1 METQPAMVLNDE
13 CLISRDLSKSLM
25 GRVKEFASLANLKM
39 TLNNEDEFDDEE
51 DQDDNNVND
60 DEVKEQNP
68 YSFRDDSVDERI
80 PDTLFQEEV
89 QGVNNMEER
98 VIEQDAEQSDD
109 PFNIYPMLNKL
120 EKTDRKENIYS
131 ISSGQFKVSEIPR
144 NGGSILGLL
153 DEVVK
158 VGQVIGYKM
167 EGCVSNIAEII
178 EAQGAE
184 EVYR

>member
-1 METQPAMVLNDE
+1 
-13 CLISRDLSKSLM
+13 
-25 GRVKEFASLANLKM
+25 
-39 TLNNEDEFDDEE
+39 
-51 DQDDNNVND
+51 
-60 DEVKEQNP
+60 
-68 YSFRDDSVDERI
+68 
-80 PDTLFQEEV
+80 EEV
-89 QGVNNMEER
+89 QGVNNMEEG

-109 PFNIYPMLNKL
+109 PFNIYHMLNKL
-120 EKTDRKENIYS
+120 EKTDRKENIYDDS